1 MLNVMLPS
9 LAPQAVGLVPAKLAT
24 VNVPPFV
31 PLTATL
37 DPLCPGVLSAT
48 EVGLA
53 NGVLPS
59 MRTNTVVSIRPVESV
74 ARTSEDVQPV
84 VLSLLTS

>member
-1 MLNVMLPS
+1 MLKVMLPS

-24 VNVPPFV
+24 VKVPPLV
-31 PLTATL
+31 PLTVTL
-37 DPLCPGVLSAT
+37 DPLCPGVLRAT

-59 MRTNTVVSIRPVESV
+59 MRTYTVVSILPVESV
-74 ARTSEDVQPV
+74 ASTSEVVQPV
-84 VLSLLTS
+84 VLSLLTW